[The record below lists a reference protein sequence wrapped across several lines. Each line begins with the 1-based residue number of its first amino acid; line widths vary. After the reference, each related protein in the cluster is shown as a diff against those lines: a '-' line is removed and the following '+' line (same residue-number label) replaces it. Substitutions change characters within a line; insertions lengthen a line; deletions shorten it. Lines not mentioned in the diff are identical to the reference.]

1 MTKNLGLRAWFY
13 FRTGWGTYFAL
24 LFSALNTLVVT
35 YYLAIENYDFLLVL
49 FPTFLHYVVTAV
61 LVGIP
66 ILVIAGYIHFK
77 KSGAFR
83 AEADVAIESN
93 PYFRRTVFNTEAL
106 MELSLKLS
114 EILLKISNEQKLS
127 DTEIEEIKKVEQL
140 VKDQIGT
147 REVDFASSSFYNKKD

>member
-1 MTKNLGLRAWFY
+1 MKKNLGLRAWFY

-35 YYLAIENYDFLLVL
+35 YYLAIENYDFLLGT

-61 LVGIP
+61 LIGIP
-66 ILVIAGYIHFK
+66 ILITAGYIHFK

-83 AEADVAIESN
+83 AEADIAIESN
-93 PYFRRTVFNTEAL
+93 PYFRRSVFNTEVL

-114 EILLKISNEQKLS
+114 EVLLKISNDQKLS
-127 DTEIEEIKKVEQL
+127 DAEMKDIKKIRSLHRNSV
-140 VKDQIGT
+140 
-147 REVDFASSSFYNKKD
+147 ASKVAYQDDAAAP

>member
-1 MTKNLGLRAWFY
+1 MKKNLGLRAWFY

-35 YYLAIENYDFLLVL
+35 YYLAIENYDFLLGT

-61 LVGIP
+61 LIGIP
-66 ILVIAGYIHFK
+66 ILITAGYIHFK

-83 AEADVAIESN
+83 AEADIAIESN
-93 PYFRRTVFNTEAL
+93 PYFRRSVFNTEAL
-106 MELSLKLS
+106 MEISLKLS
-114 EILLKISNEQKLS
+114 EVLIKISNDQELS
-127 DTEIEEIKKVEQL
+127 DAEMEDIKKIEKV

-147 REVDFASSSFYNKKD
+147 RETDFATSSFYNKKT

>member
-1 MTKNLGLRAWFY
+1 MAKNLPLRAWFY

-24 LFSALNTLVVT
+24 IFSALNTLVVT
-35 YYLAIENYDFLLVL
+35 YYLAIEKYDFLSGI
-49 FPTFLHYVVTAV
+49 FPTFLHYLITAV
-61 LVGIP
+61 LIGAPVLIT
-66 ILVIAGYIHFK
+66 AGYIHFK

-93 PYFRRTVFNTEAL
+93 PYFRRTVFNSEVL

-114 EILLKISNEQKLS
+114 EVLFKISNNQKLS
-127 DTEIEEIKKVEQL
+127 DTEIEELKKIEQR

-147 REVDFASSSFYNKKD
+147 REVDFTSSSFYKNT

>member
-1 MTKNLGLRAWFY
+1 MKKNLFLRAWFY

-35 YYLAIENYDFLLVL
+35 YYLAIGKYDFLISI
-49 FPTFLHYVVTAV
+49 FPTFLHYVIFAV
-61 LVGIP
+61 LIGIP
-66 ILVIAGYIHFK
+66 ILITAGYIHFK

-83 AEADVAIESN
+83 AEADISIETN
-93 PYFRRTVFNTEAL
+93 PYFRRSVFNTEVL

-114 EILLKISNEQKLS
+114 QILLKMSSQEKLS
-127 DTEIEEIKKVEQL
+127 DVEIEDIRKIEQL

-147 REVDFASSSFYNKKD
+147 REIDFKTSPFYNKKT

>member
-1 MTKNLGLRAWFY
+1 MAKNLPLRAWFY

-35 YYLAIENYDFLLVL
+35 YYLAIEKYDFLLGT

-61 LVGIP
+61 LIGIP
-66 ILVIAGYIHFK
+66 ILITAGYIHYK

-83 AEADVAIESN
+83 AEADIAIESN
-93 PYFRRTVFNTEAL
+93 PYFRRSVFNTEVL

-114 EILLKISNEQKLS
+114 EVLIKISNDQKLS
-127 DTEIEEIKKVEQL
+127 DAEMEDIKKIEQL

-147 REVDFASSSFYNKKD
+147 REIDFATSAFYNKKT